1 MRAAHGS
8 PAGPGLTRAPA
19 PPDPACGLRS
29 RRSRS
34 GTRRRQPAR
43 TGVRGTGSGS
53 SQCGARPHASLSR
66 KFRESVPICTRLSE
80 CVVPAAA
87 STR

>member
-19 PPDPACGLRS
+19 APDRACGLRS

-34 GTRRRQPAR
+34 GTRWRQPTR
-43 TGVRGTGSGS
+43 TGVRGTGSGR
-53 SQCGARPHASLSR
+53 SQCGARTHASLSR